1 MHRLPLIATLLCPA
15 LASAADCSL
24 PTTLDH
30 RQFTNLSD
38 PLYAPDNPNA
48 GRMVQVSFEGNQ
60 YVLDILGTG
69 LRIGGIYRYTRLAPH
84 TAEIEMTEAHPAGAA
99 RYTLLLTCLTDDQG
113 RFIYTQ
119 HDGPLAPRQ
128 RQNSGR
134 WTLQPQAGKP
144 TPVK

>member
-1 MHRLPLIATLLCPA
+1 MHRLPLIAALLCPA

-38 PLYAPDNPNA
+38 PLYLPDNPNA
-48 GRMVQVSFEGNQ
+48 GRMVQVSFGASG
-60 YVLDILGTG
+60 YTLDLLGTD
-69 LRIGGIYRYTRLAPH
+69 LQLHGIYRYKRLAPH

-99 RYTLLLTCLTDDQG
+99 RYTLLLTCLADHQG

>member
-1 MHRLPLIATLLCPA
+1 MHRLTLIATLLCPG

-48 GRMVQVSFEGNQ
+48 GRMVQVSFDGNQ